1 MTFGPTEEILNLLD
15 DTEKFQKEPRER
27 FLRRQC
33 ADLAGRGRNKMRIE
47 GHMKKEGKFWIVEIP
62 VLDVI
67 TQGLSKS
74 EAYRIAG
81 TVVEDMVGIGGFKV
95 AVFKVGQTDFVL
107 EANDSS
113 ALIPLMLRRQRVKK
127 GITVREASRLM
138 GSKSPNA
145 WGAYEQG
152 RRAPTFDQLERMIRV
167 LNKNSQLVIRIE
179 DERDAA

>member
-127 GITVREASRLM
+127 GITVREA
-138 GSKSPNA
+138 NA

>member
-81 TVVEDMVGIGGFKV
+81 TVVEDMVG
-95 AVFKVGQTDFVL
+95 QTDFVL

-138 GSKSPNA
+138 GSNSPNA